1 MRPLAWLLLF
11 PVAIIL
17 HLGTTT
23 TAVLAVEL
31 PEIGLQVTALGLQ
44 GFIKRHPN
52 FKIQAYPGPPERI
65 LT

>member
-31 PEIGLQVTALGLQ
+31 PGIGLQVTVLRIQ
-44 GFIKRHPN
+44 GYR
-52 FKIQAYPGPPERI
+52 AS
-65 LT
+65 